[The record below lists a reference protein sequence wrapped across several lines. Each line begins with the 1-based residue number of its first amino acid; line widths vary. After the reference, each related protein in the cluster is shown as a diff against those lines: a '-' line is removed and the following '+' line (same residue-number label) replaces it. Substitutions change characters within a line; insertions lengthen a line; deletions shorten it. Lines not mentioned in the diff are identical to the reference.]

1 MMKGK
6 IAATAMSLL
15 LLLLLTFGAE
25 ADRCEAGS
33 RTYKGRCNNNNCWAV
48 CMTEG
53 NTGGFCKRMGTKCM
67 CTRECGGGGGGPKP
81 PPGGGGDRDPP
92 VLAGGNNQALLGRR
106 GDHAR

>member
-1 MMKGK
+1 MQVLML
-6 IAATAMSLL
+6 I
-15 LLLLLTFGAE
+15 GA
-25 ADRCEAGS
+25 S
-33 RTYKGRCNNNNCWAV
+33 RGYKGACNNHNCWAV

-53 NTGGFCKRMGTKCM
+53 NTGGFCKVKLGWKCV

>member
-1 MMKGK
+1 MH
-6 IAATAMSLL
+6 A
-15 LLLLLTFGAE
+15 GAE

-53 NTGGFCKRMGTKCM
+53 NTGGFCKGRVKLGRTCV
-67 CTRECGGGGGGPKP
+67 CNRDCGGGGGGAPKV
-81 PPGGGGDRDPP
+81 PPGGGSDPP
-92 VLAGGNNQALLGRR
+92 VLAGVTTRAPNLLLGRR